1 MGLGISHYRRR
12 GVGELCYGAPIMSLR
27 MKSDIKSDHFRNQI
41 TSANKTFSDII
52 LRVCPLMVWFVENNG
67 IFFFTRNDSSLMYR
81 SLNDKLTICIAK
93 HMLDSYKRGL
103 LVSNHRLYTRL
114 ASYLST
120 NHPLPPPKKSVP
132 SSLTEEWKKVRCEKS
147 CMNHCPVLQQL

>member
-12 GVGELCYGAPIMSLR
+12 GVGELCYGAPIISLR
-27 MKSDIKSDHFRNQI
+27 MKSDIKENQI

-132 SSLTEEWKKVRCEKS
+132 SSLTEEWKKIGCEKS

>member
-67 IFFFTRNDSSLMYR
+67 I
-81 SLNDKLTICIAK
+81 
-93 HMLDSYKRGL
+93 L
-103 LVSNHRLYTRL
+103 LATTL
-114 ASYLST
+114 
-120 NHPLPPPKKSVP
+120 PLCTAV
-132 SSLTEEWKKVRCEKS
+132 
-147 CMNHCPVLQQL
+147 